1 MFVII
6 EVQDVVGI
14 SPKDF
19 GKDLEPV
26 VLNNLKKQYEGAVDE
41 ELGYISLV
49 IEAKVDVVGRL
60 MPRDGSTYHKRS
72 FKLLSFIPEVQEVVS
87 GEGVEVTDFGC
98 FVRVGPV
105 DGLLHI
111 SQITDDFISYDEK
124 NNLLVGRKTGR
135 KLSVGDKVR
144 VRITAVS
151 LGRAGGTAK
160 IGVTARQPFL
170 GKLELIE
177 EDVQKI
183 AKQQRIEEK
192 EAGKK

>member
-1 MFVII
+1 LFVIV
-6 EVQDVVGI
+6 EVQEVVGI

-26 VLNNLKKQYEGAVDE
+26 VLNSLKKQYEGAVDE

-49 IEAKVDVVGRL
+49 IEAKVDAVGRI
-60 MPRDGSTYHKRS
+60 MPRDGSTYHKCT
-72 FKLLSFIPEVQEVVS
+72 FKLLSFIPEIQEVVS
-87 GEGVEVTDFGC
+87 GEVVEITDFGC

-135 KLSVGDKVR
+135 KLSVGDDVR
-144 VRITAVS
+144 ARIVAVS
-151 LGRAGGTAK
+151 LSSGTAGK
-160 IGVTARQPFL
+160 IGLTTRQPYL
-170 GKLELIE
+170 GKLSWIE
-177 EDVQKI
+177 EEKAKAVQSSVSS
-183 AKQQRIEEK
+183 
-192 EAGKK
+192 G